1 MTWNNN
7 KKYQLNK
14 MRKQLYNLK
23 NKNVHYIDDIEIIKE
38 YLSQEAFEDVKEN
51 FKDHIIRYDR
61 LKTETLKEMANNILI
76 VGHGDETVVIVGESE
91 IME

>member
-1 MTWNNN
+1 MWNSSRYTL
-7 KKYQLNK
+7 KKLQ
-14 MRKQLYNLK
+14 KQVKELRSN
-23 NKNVHYIDDIEIIKE
+23 NVHYIDDIEIIKE

>member
-1 MTWNNN
+1 MVWNS

-14 MRKQLYNLK
+14 MRKQLNSLK

-51 FKDHIIRYDR
+51 FKDHTIRYDR
-61 LKTETLKEMANNILI
+61 LKIETLKEMVNNIP
-76 VGHGDETVVIVGESE
+76 E
-91 IME
+91 

>member
-1 MTWNNN
+1 MVWNN

-14 MRKQLYNLK
+14 MRKQLNSLK

-51 FKDHIIRYDR
+51 FKDHTIRYDR
-61 LKTETLKEMANNILI
+61 LKIETLKEMVNNIP
-76 VGHGDETVVIVGESE
+76 E
-91 IME
+91 